1 MPRKVAE
8 VAGIPVG
15 GSVCQ
20 IEVDQQAREVA
31 IIRQAQRGRDKQLPA
46 HDAEYGDADSSLQIK
61 NAADSTHQ
69 LWSLPFDRSPF

>member
-15 GSVCQ
+15 GGVCQ

-31 IIRQAQRGRDKQLPA
+31 IIRQAQRGRDKKLPA
-46 HDAEYGDADSSLQIK
+46 HDEEYGNTDCSLQIK
-61 NAADSTHQ
+61 NAADSMHQ
-69 LWSLPFDRSPF
+69 L